1 LADKPIEVVVLAAG
15 QGNRMKSTLPK
26 VLHPLAGKPMLVHV
40 LDAARTVKPERI
52 HVVYGHGGEVVRTVI
67 EAPDVQLAEQAEQ
80 LGTGHAARMAMPSV
94 DDDSIVLI
102 LFGDVPMVSSQTIRE
117 ALDAAA
123 DDALVVVS
131 VMLDN
136 PYGYGRIIRG
146 ADGRMTDIREQ
157 KDASEAEQ
165 AIKEINTG
173 IMAAPALR
181 LRAWLEALSNN
192 NVQKEYYL
200 TDAVRAAVSES
211 VAVETVLAHD
221 VYEVAGINDRVQL
234 ASLEREYQRRQAE
247 ALMRAGVSLADP
259 LRLDVRGNVQIGADV
274 SIDVNVILE
283 GNVTI
288 GAGTRIGPNC
298 VISDSTLG
306 DNVELLPNCV
316 VESATISRGARVG
329 PFARVRPD
337 AELGEDVHVGNFVEI
352 KKSRLGKGAKVN
364 HLTYVGDADIGAR
377 VNVGAGTITCNY
389 DGVNK
394 HRTVIGEGAFIGSGS
409 MLVAPV
415 SIGENATIG
424 AGSTIGR
431 DAPAGEL
438 TLERAKQR
446 TIPGWQRPAKKSQ

>member
-1 LADKPIEVVVLAAG
+1 MADKPIEVVVLAAG

>member
-1 LADKPIEVVVLAAG
+1 MADKPIEVVVLAAG

-67 EAPDVQLAEQAEQ
+67 EAPDVKLAEQAEQ

>member
-1 LADKPIEVVVLAAG
+1 MADKPIEVVVLAAG

-67 EAPDVQLAEQAEQ
+67 AAPDVQLAEQAEQ

>member
-67 EAPDVQLAEQAEQ
+67 AAPDVQLAEQAEQ